1 MFENAHVTVAAD
13 ILIFDPYKVT
23 ATGGIG
29 AGCYSKEYLNKQLA
43 IVTKQEKLVGQPRK
57 ISRAAAGSAQSA
69 LGSALAFIEPCC
81 RSSKH
86 IIPTGSATDA
96 GAP

>member
-57 ISRAAAGSAQSA
+57 ISRAAAGSAQTAHDRRLNWVAMTRS
-69 LGSALAFIEPCC
+69 C
-81 RSSKH
+81 R
-86 IIPTGSATDA
+86 PP
-96 GAP
+96 GAK